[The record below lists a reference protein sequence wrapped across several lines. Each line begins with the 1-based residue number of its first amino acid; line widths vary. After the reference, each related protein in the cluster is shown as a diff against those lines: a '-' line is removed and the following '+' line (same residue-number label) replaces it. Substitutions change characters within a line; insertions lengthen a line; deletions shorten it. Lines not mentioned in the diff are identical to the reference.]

1 MSKAVGKATQYARPK
16 ACNHWET
23 NCAERPRF
31 QAVNVPDTMHTIA
44 PDMRAADTTGRNFC
58 GICMYG
64 PPDLF
69 KVLDK
74 VDT

>member
-1 MSKAVGKATQYARPK
+1 
-16 ACNHWET
+16 
-23 NCAERPRF
+23 
-31 QAVNVPDTMHTIA
+31 MHTIA